1 MEPSQVARSTRRPS
15 VPSDKRSCPRYPL
28 SSAVEAF
35 DTLANTRIFGRL
47 SDIARN
53 GCYVDTI
60 SPFAVAAAVHLTI
73 KRERQVFKTDATVVY
88 AQVGMGMGLLFTT
101 AEPEHLQLLGTWLAE
116 LADGKPQQSG
126 ASEPEHTPT
135 ASNFIDHQL
144 RDAFAEL
151 VRLLSTKN
159 DISDSER
166 TELLRNLA
174 R

>member
-1 MEPSQVARSTRRPS
+1 MEPSQVARSTRSPS
-15 VPSDKRSCPRYPL
+15 LPSDKRSCPRYPL

-60 SPFAVAAAVHLTI
+60 SPFAVAAAVSLTI

-88 AQVGMGMGLLFTT
+88 TQVGMGMGLLFTT
-101 AEPEHLQLLGTWLAE
+101 AEPEHVQLLGTWLSE
-116 LADGKPQQSG
+116 LAGGLPHQAG
-126 ASEPEHTPT
+126 APEPEHPHTE
-135 ASNFIDHQL
+135 SNFTDHQL
-144 RDAFAEL
+144 RDAFAIL
-151 VRLLSTKN
+151 IRLLSAKN
-159 DISDSER
+159 QISDSER
-166 TELLRNLA
+166 TELLRDLS